1 MSTSSKDEHYLHF
14 RAPRQHGEVLCVP
27 SPESFASG
35 IARNSEALYGSEV
48 AIYGVTLGSLRH
60 MARQEL
66 SQKLNVSPHKPW
78 IAGGHQPELF
88 HPGVWLKNFVLDRF
102 AQVHNAVALNFVVD
116 HDLCNQ
122 VSIRVPTLT
131 KTNKLE
137 LESVSWDSHSQG
149 VPWERHRVQEMGLF
163 ENFAARICTLLEPLG
178 MTPVIE
184 SLWDQAFRL
193 NSDQCSIGEIFAAI
207 RRSVER
213 KFGFQSTEFFSRDLV
228 QTQAFGLLLLHLI
241 EKCSEFQR
249 IHNTA
254 LQHYRLAHRIRSTAH
269 PVTDLKRTSSEFEI
283 PLWVHTTHNA
293 RRRAVFVGRDK
304 DSRYLTD
311 QTDILLRWSTHDS
324 DEHILSALAGLEKM
338 GVFLRP
344 RALLTTMLLR
354 LLISD
359 WFIHGIGGGKYDQ
372 LNDRIMGEF
381 FGITPPRFS
390 VISGTLFL
398 PILPNPVTPS
408 LNPVDTQKTA
418 ATNLLANDACGQSY
432 LDWQHA
438 RTAWIQARQLE
449 RDQQYHPEKYLTHP
463 SAIQQKL
470 IDQQFNLRSEIP
482 QRGSKRSWHRELEI
496 VRQQLAKTV
505 CSDREDYAVR
515 VESAWQQMQ
524 QAQIRISRE
533 FSFAIFPENW
543 LIPRLQAQAERCCP
557 AKQNTTV
564 HTSPQTSA
572 T

>member
-1 MSTSSKDEHYLHF
+1 
-14 RAPRQHGEVLCVP
+14 
-27 SPESFASG
+27 
-35 IARNSEALYGSEV
+35 
-48 AIYGVTLGSLRH
+48 

-66 SQKLNVSPHKPW
+66 GQKLNVSPHKPW

-102 AQVHNAVALNFVVD
+102 AQVHEAVALNFVVD

-149 VPWERHRVQEMGLF
+149 VPWERHRVQEVKLF
-163 ENFAARICTLLEPLG
+163 ENFATRIRTLLAPLG
-178 MTPVIE
+178 MSPLIE
-184 SLWDQAFRL
+184 SLWDQAIHM
-193 NSDQCSIGEIFAAI
+193 NSDECSIGEIFAEI

-213 KFGFQSTEFFSRDLV
+213 KHGLQSTEFFSRDLV
-228 QTQAFGLLLLHLI
+228 QTQSFRLLLLHLI
-241 EKCSEFQR
+241 EKCSDFQR

-254 LQHYRLAHRIRSTAH
+254 LQHYRQAHRIRSTAH
-269 PVTDLKRTSSEFEI
+269 PVPDLKQTGNEFEI
-283 PLWVHTTHNA
+283 PLWVHTNHNA
-293 RRRAVFVGRDK
+293 RRRAVFVGREK
-304 DSRYLTD
+304 DIRYLTD
-311 QTDILLRWSTHDS
+311 QTEILLRWSTRDS
-324 DEHILSALAGLEKM
+324 DEHILSALARLEET

-344 RALLTTMLLR
+344 RALLTTMMLR
-354 LLISD
+354 LLIAD

-381 FGITPPRFS
+381 FGITPPGFS

-398 PILPNPVTPS
+398 PILSNPATPA
-408 LNPVDTQKTA
+408 LNPGDIRKAVAHD
-418 ATNLLANDACGQSY
+418 LLSNDSCRQSY
-432 LDWQHA
+432 LDWQQA
-438 RTAWIQARQLE
+438 RAAWIQARQFE
-449 RDQQYHPEKYLTHP
+449 RDQQYHPEKYLTRP
-463 SAIQQKL
+463 TAVQQKL
-470 IDQQFNLRSEIP
+470 IAQQFNLRSEIP
-482 QRGSKRSWHRELEI
+482 QRGSKRSWHRELEM

-505 CSDREDYAVR
+505 CSNREDYAVG

-533 FSFAIFPENW
+533 YSFAIFPENW